1 MKVYRTEKATTK
13 NLAALE
19 QDTRKKIGV
28 TLAKLENDIE
38 EAIKNK
44 QKRDLPKD
52 FDEWFEQKTS
62 LKSGYFSLSQNEQI
76 AAIDRINDIGPSLLN
91 VINKTDKQQNRH
103 GQGRVAEVE
112 ENIIF
117 KDFIEYKKLKDEKF
131 EVEAFYTKEDFTE
144 FVNFHARLK
153 GMLGGPQ

>member
-1 MKVYRTEKATTK
+1 MTSRTGNFNDRRRWRGGGVRNQYGQVVKV
-13 NLAALE
+13 N
-19 QDTRKKIGV
+19 G
-28 TLAKLENDIE
+28 TL
-38 EAIKNK
+38 
-44 QKRDLPKD
+44 
-52 FDEWFEQKTS
+52 
-62 LKSGYFSLSQNEQI
+62 
-76 AAIDRINDIGPSLLN
+76 
-91 VINKTDKQQNRH
+91 KTDKQQNRH

-131 EVEAFYTKEDFTE
+131 EVEAFYTKEVFTE